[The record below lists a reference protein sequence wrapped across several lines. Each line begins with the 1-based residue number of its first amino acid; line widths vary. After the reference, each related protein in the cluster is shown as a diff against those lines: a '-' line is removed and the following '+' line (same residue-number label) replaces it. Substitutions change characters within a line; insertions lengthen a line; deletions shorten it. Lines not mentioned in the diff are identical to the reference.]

1 MRDHNIKMS
10 LGREINMKQRSVR
23 DRTKYTRKE
32 KYNKGWN

>member
-1 MRDHNIKMS
+1 MRDMNIAKS
-10 LGREINMKQRSVR
+10 FNREINMKQRSVR